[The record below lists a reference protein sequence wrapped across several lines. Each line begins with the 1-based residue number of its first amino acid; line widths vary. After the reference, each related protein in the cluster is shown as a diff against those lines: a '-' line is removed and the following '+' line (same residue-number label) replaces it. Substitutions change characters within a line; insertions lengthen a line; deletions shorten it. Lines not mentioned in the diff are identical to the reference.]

1 MNRTSFPPGDATNAA
16 LYNIATAIGGRWLEF
31 SVAVLGVLFSGI
43 AGAMTAQAAT
53 ARLLFSM
60 ARDGKLPKLLAH
72 VNPVRKVP
80 EYAIFLV
87 AIVTLV
93 IGVAMVDQFELLASM
108 VSFGALIGFLLLHL
122 SVMAHFLW
130 RQKSRDWFRHL
141 VVPLIGLSIV
151 AYVLINA
158 QANAI
163 KYGLA
168 WMAVGILVLLWFQ
181 FTGRS
186 ATLPVE

>member
-1 MNRTSFPPGDATNAA
+1 LT
-16 LYNIATAIGGRWLEF
+16 IGGRWLEF
-31 SVAVLGVLFSGI
+31 IVTVLGVLFSGI

-60 ARDGKLPKLLAH
+60 ARDGKLPKFLSH

-87 AIVTLV
+87 AAVTLV
-93 IGVAMVDQFELLASM
+93 LGIAMVDEFELLASM
-108 VSFGALIGFLLLHL
+108 VSFGALIGFFLLHL

-151 AYVLINA
+151 GYVLINA

-168 WMAVGILVLLWFQ
+168 WMAVGIVVLLWFR
-181 FTGRS
+181 FTGKS
-186 ATLPVE
+186 VALPVE

>member
-1 MNRTSFPPGDATNAA
+1 
-16 LYNIATAIGGRWLEF
+16 
-31 SVAVLGVLFSGI
+31 VAVLGVLFSGI
-43 AGAMTAQAAT
+43 AGAMSAQAAT

-72 VNPVRKVP
+72 VHPVRKVP

-93 IGVAMVDQFELLASM
+93 IGVAMVDEFELLASM

-151 AYVLINA
+151 GYVLINA
-158 QANAI
+158 QANAV

-168 WMAVGILVLLWFQ
+168 WMAAGIVVLLWFH
-181 FTGRS
+181 FTGKS